1 MSDGS
6 LPPSPP
12 AENATAC
19 QDPGSA
25 VRHRPWGPETQSTLN
40 RLAFW
45 SAKAYLSAMSILT
58 AAKPKNWRPLI
69 FCMAITLF
77 ELSMISARASQT
89 KMPEREPWI
98 VAAKILRNGEYSARG
113 IYLSPGLI
121 ITAAHLTANMAAT
134 DNIRVHIANAALPA
148 TLLKQG
154 ESQDVDVALFSLDQ
168 RKLPERVQRIQMPL
182 CQAPPWPGDPVI
194 IVDGEHATR
203 SHIISPHV
211 LPFTQR
217 IKFHTLI
224 ADVASTGNSGSGVFD
239 PNRKCLLGIMSRKFT
254 TIDGKDIAKYF
265 VPAREIRDFIPIELK
280 EKLPM
285 K

>member
-1 MSDGS
+1 M
-6 LPPSPP
+6 
-12 AENATAC
+12 
-19 QDPGSA
+19 
-25 VRHRPWGPETQSTLN
+25 GPETQSTLS

-45 SAKAYLSAMSILT
+45 SAIAYLSAMSFRT
-58 AAKPKNWRPLI
+58 AAEPKNWRPLI
-69 FCMAITLF
+69 ICLAVTLF

-89 KMPEREPWI
+89 KMPRLEPWI
-98 VAAKILRNGEYSARG
+98 VAAQILRNGEYSARA

-121 ITAAHLTANMAAT
+121 ITAAHLTANTTASE
-134 DNIRVHIANAALPA
+134 IISVRIANAVLPA

-154 ESQDVDVALFSLDQ
+154 EFEDVDVALFSLDQ
-168 RKLPERVQRIQMPL
+168 QKLPERIGRIQMPL

-194 IVDGEHATR
+194 IVDGEHATQ
-203 SHIISPHV
+203 SHIISPQV

-224 ADVASTGNSGSGVFD
+224 ADVARTGNSGSGVFD
-239 PNRKCLLGIMSRKFT
+239 PNRKCLLGIMSAKFT

-280 EKLPM
+280 EKVPM